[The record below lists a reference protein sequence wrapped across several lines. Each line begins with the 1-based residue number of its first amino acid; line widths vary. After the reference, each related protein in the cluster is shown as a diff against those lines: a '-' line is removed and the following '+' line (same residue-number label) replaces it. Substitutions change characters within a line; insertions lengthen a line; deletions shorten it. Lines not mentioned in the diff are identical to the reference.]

1 MESEVSEQP
10 RPVPV
15 AVDELK
21 DAILEMIVERFG
33 DRHLTWEDADM
44 ALRLVAF
51 EIKQAAMF
59 HKPVGRS

>member
-1 MESEVSEQP
+1 MEIELSEKP
-10 RPVPV
+10 KPVPV

-21 DAILEMIVERFG
+21 DAILQMIMERFK

-51 EIKQAAMF
+51 EIKQAVMF
-59 HKPVGRS
+59 HKGGA